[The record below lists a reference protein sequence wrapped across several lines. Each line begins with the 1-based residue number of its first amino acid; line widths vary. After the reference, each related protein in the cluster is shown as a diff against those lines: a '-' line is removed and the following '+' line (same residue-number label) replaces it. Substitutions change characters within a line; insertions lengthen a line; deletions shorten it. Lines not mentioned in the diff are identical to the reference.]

1 VLYRM
6 VMMMMNFSTC
16 WKLNYK

>member
-6 VMMMMNFSTC
+6 VMLPVT
-16 WKLNYK
+16 LGDL